1 MRNMFRVALL
11 MTMVILLA
19 VIIEPSAKAEVT
31 SNTVMAINMSVFAPC
46 ANGGEG
52 EDIALSGE
60 VHILTTLTI
69 NKNVISVKSHYQ
81 PQGIS
86 GVGLT
91 SGDRYQ
97 ATGATN
103 DHFSD
108 QIGGGHYEETMVNN
122 YRLIGPGP
130 DNNYLV
136 HEKMHMTINQ
146 NGEVTVDVLDM
157 AVDCK

>member
-19 VIIEPSAKAEVT
+19 VIIEPSAKAEVIQ
-31 SNTVMAINMSVFAPC
+31 NTVEPLYQTIFVPC
-46 ANGGEG
+46 ANGGKG
-52 EDIALSGE
+52 EDIAISGE
-60 VHILTTLTI
+60 LHTLIAYTI

-97 ATGATN
+97 ANGATN
-103 DHFSD
+103 DQYSER
-108 QIGGGHYEETMVNN
+108 IWGGHYEETMVNN
-122 YRLIGPGP
+122 YRIIGPGP

-136 HEKMHMTINQ
+136 HDKMHMTINQ
-146 NGEVTVDVLDM
+146 NGEVTIEVIDM